1 VTGLEDSF
9 VVPFERSF
17 DARYGLEYLGAGQG
31 EARGRVVVTVE
42 HLGAD
47 GTVQSGVYASMAES
61 LASTGTAVDVVPEGL
76 FPSGLS
82 NTTHVVGGARDG
94 VLEAVARCRARGELE
109 WLWDVEIGPPG
120 GAPTALA
127 TVAIAIRPVREKK
140 TFEGAK
146 TG

>member
-1 VTGLEDSF
+1 MTGLEDSF

-17 DARYGLEYLGAGQG
+17 DAHYGLEYLSAGDG
-31 EARGRVVVTVE
+31 EARGRVAVTSA

-47 GTVQSGVYASMAES
+47 GSVQSGVYASMAES
-61 LASTGTAVDVVPEGL
+61 LASTGTAVEVVPEGL

-82 NTTHVVGGARDG
+82 NSTHVVGGARDG
-94 VLEAVARCRARGELE
+94 VLEAVARCRSRGELE

-120 GAPTALA
+120 GSPTALA
-127 TVAIAIRPVREKK
+127 TVAIAIRPVRPKK
-140 TFEGAK
+140 SFEPAA